1 MQHWALEKDINSFL
15 IWAAKRTRN
24 TWQQLPAMLPTILGT
39 QLALSVISEEPR
51 GFTAQQ
57 QWRNKTSIWFLCTE
71 LYPRELKSTQAPTS
85 RIEQCPAWPKPR
97 FNSLFINQ
105 IIKQLIPNNCLSRSQ
120 NVLCSHHKQ
129 SCKALIGIFIIYGL
143 PYYIWYF

>member
-24 TWQQLPAMLPTILGT
+24 TWQQLPATLPTILGT

-51 GFTAQQ
+51 GFTAQQQQ

-85 RIEQCPAWPKPR
+85 RIKQCSAWPKPR

-105 IIKQLIPNNCLSRSQ
+105 IIKQLIANNCLSHSQ

-143 PYYIWYF
+143 P